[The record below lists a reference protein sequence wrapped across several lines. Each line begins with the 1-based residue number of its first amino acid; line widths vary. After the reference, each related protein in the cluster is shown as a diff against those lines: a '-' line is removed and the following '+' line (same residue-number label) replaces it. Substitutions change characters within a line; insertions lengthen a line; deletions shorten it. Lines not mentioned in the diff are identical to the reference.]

1 MMREIEKEASKR
13 EHAYPRQRAALD
25 SKLLRLA
32 DDEFILGHRN
42 SEWTGHG
49 PILEEDIAFANLAI
63 DELGHGILWYRIVAG
78 LRGRIPE
85 TYPDKLVYERTAGE
99 FRTSTSSRCRTPT
112 GRSACCAS
120 SSSTPTNRSMSP
132 HCRPA
137 TTSPIAEA
145 ATKIKQEEVY
155 HLHHTRAWVQR
166 LGLGTDE
173 SRRRMQSALDQLWTP
188 FQQLFAPGP
197 DESLLVDA
205 GITPDLRP
213 VHGKWSDMVVPFLES
228 CALVVPI
235 AGIVPDVRGPA
246 NLERMTALIGEL
258 QEVSRIAPGAVW

>member
-1 MMREIEKEASKR
+1 MLD
-13 EHAYPRQRAALD
+13 PRQRAALD

-49 PILEEDIAFANLAI
+49 PILEEDIAFANLAL

-78 LRGRIPE
+78 LRGEDAE

-99 FRTSTSSRCRTPT
+99 FHNVDVVALPHTDWAFSMLRQFLFDAYESIHVPALLTSNYR
-112 GRSACCAS
+112 
-120 SSSTPTNRSMSP
+120 
-132 HCRPA
+132 
-137 TTSPIAEA
+137 PIAEA

-155 HLHHTRAWVQR
+155 HLYHTRAWVQR

-173 SRRRMQSALDQLWTP
+173 SRRRMQTALAQLWSP
-188 FQQLFAPGP
+188 FQQLFAPGA

-205 GITPDLRP
+205 GITPDLRS
-213 VHGKWSDMVVPFLES
+213 VHGKWRDLVVPFLES
-228 CALVVPI
+228 CALVVPD
-235 AGIVPDVRGPA
+235 AGIVPDVRRPA

-258 QEVSRIAPGAVW
+258 QEVSRIAPGGVW

>member
-1 MMREIEKEASKR
+1 MLDS
-13 EHAYPRQRAALD
+13 RQRAALD

-49 PILEEDIAFANLAI
+49 PVLEEDIAFANLAL
-63 DELGHGILWYRIVAG
+63 DELGHGILWYRIVAH
-78 LRGRIPE
+78 LRGEDPE
-85 TYPDKLVYERTAGE
+85 TYPDKLVYERGAGDFQNVDVVALPHTDWAFSMLRQFLFDAYE
-99 FRTSTSSRCRTPT
+99 SIHVPALLASTYR
-112 GRSACCAS
+112 
-120 SSSTPTNRSMSP
+120 
-132 HCRPA
+132 
-137 TTSPIAEA
+137 PIAEA

-155 HLHHTRAWVQR
+155 HLFHTRAWVQR

-173 SRRRMQSALDQLWTP
+173 SRRRMQAALDQLWSS

-197 DESLLVDA
+197 DESLLVGA

-213 VHGKWSDMVVPFLES
+213 IHAKWCETVVPFLES
-228 CALVVPI
+228 SGLVVPSVV
-235 AGIVPDVRGPA
+235 IVPDVRQPA
-246 NLERMTALIGEL
+246 DCDRMTALIDEL

>member
-1 MMREIEKEASKR
+1 MLD
-13 EHAYPRQRAALD
+13 PRQRAALD

-49 PILEEDIAFANLAI
+49 PILEEDIAFANLSL
-63 DELGHGILWYRIVAG
+63 DELGHGILWYRIVAH
-78 LRGRIPE
+78 LRGEDPE
-85 TYPDKLVYERTAGE
+85 TFPDKLVYERTAGE
-99 FRTSTSSRCRTPT
+99 FQNVDVVALPHTDWAFSMLRQFLFDAYESIHVPT
-112 GRSACCAS
+112 LLAS
-120 SSSTPTNRSMSP
+120 NYR
-132 HCRPA
+132 
-137 TTSPIAEA
+137 PIAEA

-155 HLHHTRAWVQR
+155 HLYHTRAWAQR

-173 SRRRMQSALDQLWTP
+173 SRRRMQTALDQLWAP

-197 DESLLVDA
+197 DESQLVDA
-205 GITPDLRP
+205 GLTPDLRP
-213 VHGKWSDMVVPFLES
+213 VHGKWSEMVMPFLES
-228 CALVVPI
+228 CALVVPD

-258 QEVSRIAPGAVW
+258 QEVSRIAHGAVW

>member
-1 MMREIEKEASKR
+1 MLD
-13 EHAYPRQRAALD
+13 PRHRAALD
-25 SKLLRLA
+25 SKLLGLA

-49 PILEEDIAFANLAI
+49 PILEEDIAFANLAL
-63 DELGHGILWYRIVAG
+63 DELGHGILWYRIVAH
-78 LRGRIPE
+78 LRGEDPE
-85 TYPDKLVYERTAGE
+85 TYPDKLVYERAAGE
-99 FRTSTSSRCRTPT
+99 FQNVDVVALPHADWAFSMLRQFLFDAYESVHVPT
-112 GRSACCAS
+112 LLAS
-120 SSSTPTNRSMSP
+120 NYR
-132 HCRPA
+132 
-137 TTSPIAEA
+137 PIAEA

-155 HLHHTRAWVQR
+155 HLYHTRAWVQR

-173 SRRRMQSALDQLWTP
+173 SRRRLQTALAQLWAP
-188 FQQLFAPGP
+188 FQQLFAPGA

-213 VHGKWSDMVVPFLES
+213 VHGKWCDAVVPFLES
-228 CALVVPI
+228 SGLVVPD
-235 AGIVPDVRGPA
+235 AGIVPDVRRPA